1 MIMSIGETP
10 ARYQEGK
17 KLGCSDVA
25 RSRARRYA
33 RQHPAARPF
42 LPLFTIVTFV
52 ALIFQRVLFASLGSK
67 VQDFAGSDA
76 NPAKEANAL
85 LLPTE
90 KPDTL
95 AASPCQGEP
104 SPQYKPSS
112 RSGSQHVAELIA
124 FLIRNRGRIDTR
136 VVQQKWDGL
145 DQLSLPLAL
154 FLREIEATAG
164 WDDLEREIAA
174 TRCDGPGAS
183 NIEQLKSHR
192 HRKILQLL
200 PDWKQR
206 GEELLATD
214 TPETES
220 EPSPTTDVDG
230 PDPKRPKP

>member
-1 MIMSIGETP
+1 MSIGETP
-10 ARYQEGK
+10 ARYREGK
-17 KLGCSDVA
+17 KLGCGDVA

-33 RQHPAARPF
+33 KRHPAARP
-42 LPLFTIVTFV
+42 LLALITIVTFV
-52 ALIFQRVLFASLGSK
+52 ALICQRGLFATLSSK
-67 VQDFAGSDA
+67 GQDFARSDPGST
-76 NPAKEANAL
+76 KEANAL
-85 LLPTE
+85 LLPSQ
-90 KPDTL
+90 KPDAL
-95 AASPCQGEP
+95 AACPCQGEP
-104 SPQYKPSS
+104 SPQYKPPS
-112 RSGSQHVAELIA
+112 RSGSQRAAELIA

-136 VVQQKWDGL
+136 VVQQKWDDL
-145 DQLSLPLAL
+145 DRLSLPLAL

-200 PDWKQR
+200 PNWQQR

-220 EPSPTTDVDG
+220 EPGPTSDVDG